1 MITLQRS
8 IARLAGAATLVAALC
23 ALSDTA
29 WSQAQLPPVDKSDSN
44 GNSLVD
50 MLFDRQSDWKEGPVD
65 SLPALPSNGNLLPF
79 DLSQRSGMKYMID
92 GKSVSVGADGVVR
105 YTVVIDS
112 PSGTRN
118 IRYEGMHCASYRWR
132 LYSGTNSEGTAWDNA
147 STDWARIEDSALNG
161 YHGTL
166 YNNYFCDNKVPAKAS
181 NIVQNIR
188 YGRSLRAQDYRN

>member
-1 MITLQRS
+1 MITLQWS
-8 IARLAGAATLVAALC
+8 IARLAGATTLVAVLC
-23 ALSDTA
+23 TLSGTA
-29 WSQAQLPPVDKSDSN
+29 RAQAQLPPVDKSDQN

-50 MLFDRQSDWKEGPVD
+50 MLFDRQSDWKEGMVS
-65 SLPALPSNGNLLPF
+65 SLPALPVNGNLLPF
-79 DLSQRSGMKYMID
+79 DLVQRSAMTYMID
-92 GKSVSVGADGVVR
+92 SKSVSVGADGVVR

-132 LYSGTNSEGTAWDNA
+132 LYSGANSEGTAWDNA

-166 YNNYFCDNKVPAKAS
+166 YNDYFCDNKVPAKAA

-188 YGRSLRAQDYRN
+188 YGRSLRARDYRN